1 MKSTRVAAKARTFI
15 VRSAVTS
22 ASESHK
28 LACYSFSRRFT
39 STMASS
45 NSKVWFVTGA
55 SSGFGRAVTEV
66 MLQKGDNVVATLRKP
81 AMLDDLTKLY
91 PKNRLLTLP
100 LDVTVP
106 GDITTAFVKAREAFG
121 RVDVVFNNA
130 GLAIVSEAEGM
141 PDDDAKLLFD
151 TLFWGAANVTK
162 EAVTTFRDFNRPP
175 GGRLLQVSSR
185 SALRVIPGAAHYAA
199 AKAALESLS
208 EGYATEL
215 DPAWNIKIT
224 VLQPARFRTAAPWTN
239 VLMPVHPAYSDPNLP
254 SRQYRSIYPGAERF
268 SDGDIYKFALQMY
281 RLAQLDD
288 PPFYLPLHRTALEA
302 AKIKGQKLLEAV
314 EDYGSWSD
322 DIYLEEENSQGRA

>member
-121 RVDVVFNNA
+121 RIDVVFNNA

-175 GGRLLQVSSR
+175 GGRLLQVYLVQPCELFPEQRTTPQLKQLLNLFLKGMPLSWIQRGILR
-185 SALRVIPGAAHYAA
+185 SLFFNLLVSVLPHPGPMFSCQSILRTLIQ
-199 AKAALESLS
+199 
-208 EGYATEL
+208 
-215 DPAWNIKIT
+215 I
-224 VLQPARFRTAAPWTN
+224 
-239 VLMPVHPAYSDPNLP
+239 
-254 SRQYRSIYPGAERF
+254 
-268 SDGDIYKFALQMY
+268 
-281 RLAQLDD
+281 
-288 PPFYLPLHRTALEA
+288 YLPDNIAAYIQEPSVFQTETSTSLHC
-302 AKIKGQKLLEAV
+302 KCI
-314 EDYGSWSD
+314 GSR
-322 DIYLEEENSQGRA
+322 N

>member
-1 MKSTRVAAKARTFI
+1 MV
-15 VRSAVTS
+15 
-22 ASESHK
+22 
-28 LACYSFSRRFT
+28 
-39 STMASS
+39 SS
-45 NSKVWFVTGA
+45 NPKVWFVTGA

-66 MLQKGDNVVATLRKP
+66 MLQKGENVVATLRKP

-106 GDITTAFVKAREAFG
+106 ADITTAFVKAREAFG
-121 RVDVVFNNA
+121 RIDVVFNNA
-130 GLAIVSEAEGM
+130 GLGIIGEAEGM

-151 TLFWGAANVTK
+151 TMFWGAANVTK
-162 EAVTTFRDFNRPP
+162 EAVTTFRNFNRPP
-175 GGRLLQVSSR
+175 GGRLLQMSSR
-185 SALRVIPGAAHYAA
+185 SVLRVIPGAAHYAA
-199 AKAALESLS
+199 AYSQIALESLS

-224 VLQPARFRTAAPWTN
+224 VLQPARFRTAAPWIN
-239 VLMPVHPAYSDPNLP
+239 VLVPVHPAYSDPNLP

-281 RLAQLDD
+281 RLVQLDD

-302 AKIKGQKLLEAV
+302 AKIKSQKLLEAV